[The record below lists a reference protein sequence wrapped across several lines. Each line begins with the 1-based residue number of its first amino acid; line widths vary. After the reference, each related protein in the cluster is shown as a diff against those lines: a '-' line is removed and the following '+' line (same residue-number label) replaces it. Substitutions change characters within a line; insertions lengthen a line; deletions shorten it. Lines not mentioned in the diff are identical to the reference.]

1 MYNILI
7 VEDEEIIRKG
17 LSYSLDWVEYGFNII
32 AEAANGRQALDLVK
46 KYEPELILLDINMPI
61 MNGFEL
67 LEEIYGTYDFEVI
80 ILTGY
85 SEFDYAKKSIQY
97 GVSDYLLKPIDD
109 DELVKAIERVKKKLD
124 EKSKINLL
132 LENFEEQVDVFS
144 SKDYDNKDNYK
155 KSTKLII
162 NYIKENYGEKIN
174 NDRLIEVTDKG
185 KTYINNEFKKDTGK
199 TINNFVNEYRIIK
212 AIELMK
218 EGTIKVSKIYEKVG
232 FSNYSYFIE
241 VFKKYTGLTP
251 VEFNDKY
258 I

>member
-1 MYNILI
+1 M
-7 VEDEEIIRKG
+7 K
-17 LSYSLDWVEYGFNII
+17 
-32 AEAANGRQALDLVK
+32 
-46 KYEPELILLDINMPI
+46 
-61 MNGFEL
+61 
-67 LEEIYGTYDFEVI
+67 
-80 ILTGY
+80 
-85 SEFDYAKKSIQY
+85 
-97 GVSDYLLKPIDD
+97 
-109 DELVKAIERVKKKLD
+109 
-124 EKSKINLL
+124 KSKINLL

-218 EGTIKVSKIYEKVG
+218 EATIKVSKIYEKVG